1 MEMAFPSSD
10 YYGGSV
16 AIGLAPLR
24 QSCIPYL
31 NDDQDGLGAHF
42 VPLRV
47 LITPQLPRSVLGRRS
62 IHPPIVQG
70 ALDINH
76 RFQPVL
82 STVWVLGFSGVGG
95 WRGARFTPE
104 FVYASV
110 CIGSDG
116 QPASSP
122 FPSASPRTVRARFP
136 STRLSSGR
144 ILRRSAFDITSTW
157 FLIVPVHLTRF
168 AMWPAFPAADYYRV
182 SVTMGLAPC
191 RRSRAFPKT
200 YGSAI

>member
-1 MEMAFPSSD
+1 MLSLFPS
-10 YYGGSV
+10 
-16 AIGLAPLR
+16 L
-24 QSCIPYL
+24 
-31 NDDQDGLGAHF
+31 
-42 VPLRV
+42 
-47 LITPQLPRSVLGRRS
+47 LPAGFLE
-62 IHPPIVQG
+62 
-70 ALDINH
+70 ALDVNH
-76 RFQPVL
+76 RIQVVPFTMWAL
-82 STVWVLGFSGVGG
+82 DFSGVGG

-144 ILRRSAFDITSTW
+144 ILGRSALDITSTLL
-157 FLIVPVHLTRF
+157 LIVPAHLTHF
-168 AMWPAFPAADYYRV
+168 AMYQVFPGSDYYGV

>member
-1 MEMAFPSSD
+1 MYRALPGAD

-16 AIGLAPLR
+16 AVGLAPR
-24 QSCIPYL
+24 RRSCIP
-31 NDDQDGLGAHF
+31 DPVDVIARLGAPF
-42 VPLRV
+42 VPLSDLV
-47 LITPQLPRSVLGRRS
+47 GRRS
-62 IHPPIVQG
+62 SAG
-70 ALDINH
+70 
-76 RFQPVL
+76 RFPTTAV
-82 STVWVLGFSGVGG
+82 SSSYADDPAIDVVVGGSCEYHWGLGFSGVGG